1 MSEALIELTIDGS
14 PVSVPVGTTIF
25 DAARLTG
32 IPIPTLCHQQNEVP
46 VGVCRV
52 CIVDAG
58 GRVLSAACVRPAE
71 AGMQVSTISPKG
83 APARTTLVEILIAEH
98 PSRCAR

>member
-1 MSEALIELTIDGS
+1 MTETLIDLVIDGT
-14 PVSVPVGTTIF
+14 PVSVPAGTTIF
-25 DAARLTG
+25 DAARITG

-52 CIVDAG
+52 CLVDAG

-71 AGMQVSTISPKG
+71 NGMKVASCSG
-83 APARTTLVEILIAEH
+83 M
-98 PSRCAR
+98 